1 MINFTKLILFFA
13 FLGLV
18 ISGYYAVPSFFAKH
32 SKPTPPFGA
41 SPDERYIT
49 IKGLKP
55 EDAKV
60 KAYSTFYG
68 GGEQCK
74 SFSWSAVDGKKRKGG
89 KAILLIDHN
98 FSQDESHYELR
109 IPYTNF
115 ISNGCDMKQYDIIV
129 DAENAYDTVG
139 FAELRI
145 YPPRMESDKFI
156 AATSFLEAKNCRAKY
171 YDEWQ
176 NWSDGFACDYYIDEK
191 MEAEGEFSYLKMR
204 LDFPQF
210 TDETTIRYD
219 ITAGDNYRT
228 EPQEQKE
235 TNN

>member
-1 MINFTKLILFFA
+1 MTRLGKVGCVFTTITLA
-13 FLGLV
+13 VG
-18 ISGYYAVPSFFAKH
+18 GYYVVPPFFAKH
-32 SKPTPPFGA
+32 SNPTPPFGA
-41 SPDERYIT
+41 SPDDHYIT

-115 ISNGCDMKQYDIIV
+115 ISNGCDMKQYNIIV

-176 NWSDGFACDYYIDEK
+176 DWSDGFACDYYIDGK
-191 MEAEGEFSYLKMR
+191 MEAEGEFSYFKMR
-204 LDFPQF
+204 LDFSQF
-210 TDETTIRYD
+210 TDDTTIRYN

-228 EPQEQKE
+228 EPKAQKK
-235 TNN
+235 NQ

>member
-1 MINFTKLILFFA
+1 MSKVFKVGLPLVA
-13 FLGLV
+13 FVGALGL
-18 ISGYYAVPSFFAKH
+18 YYAVPSFFAKH
-32 SKPTPPFGA
+32 SNPTPPFGA
-41 SPDERYIT
+41 SPDDRYIT

-68 GGEQCK
+68 GGGQCK
-74 SFSWSAVDGKKRKGG
+74 SFSWSALDGKKRKGG

-109 IPYTNF
+109 VPYANF
-115 ISNGCDMKQYDIIV
+115 ISNGCDMKQYNIIV

-156 AATSFLEAKNCRAKY
+156 STKSLLEARNCKVEFFEFRKK
-171 YDEWQ
+171 
-176 NWSDGFACDYYIDEK
+176 WSGGFSCDYYIGGK
-191 MEAEGEFSYLKMR
+191 VKKEGVFNAYDIR
-204 LDFPQF
+204 LDFSQF
-210 TDETTIRYD
+210 TDDTVIRYD

-228 EPQEQKE
+228 EPKEQKE
-235 TNN
+235 TND

>member
-1 MINFTKLILFFA
+1 MTRLGKVGCVFTTIT
-13 FLGLV
+13 LV
-18 ISGYYAVPSFFAKH
+18 VGGYYVVPPFFAKH

-41 SPDERYIT
+41 SPDDHYIT

-74 SFSWSAVDGKKRKGG
+74 SFSWSAVDSKKRKGG

-115 ISNGCDMKQYDIIV
+115 ISNGCDMKQYDITV

-156 AATSFLEAKNCRAKY
+156 ATKSVIEAKKCEDIY
-171 YDEWQ
+171 I
-176 NWSDGFACDYYIDEK
+176 SDLNRWAGGYACDYFINGK
-191 MEAEGEFSYLKMR
+191 MKVRREFNAFDIR
-204 LDFPQF
+204 FDFAQF
-210 TDETTIRYD
+210 TDDTVIRYD
-219 ITAGDNYRT
+219 ITTGDNYRT

-235 TNN
+235 TND